1 MSDNFLFSCRSLYL
15 NGIEPFDFDQEQTP
29 AYQQHITLGQQSLY
43 LYGIQEFLGFLMEP
57 QYCVA
62 PWAAF
67 IGLEFGRFSANKV
80 LKISGRATI
89 VGACLNTVKSY
100 HSHTIADKRR
110 VAAIN
115 WVMKMQERYRL
126 TSPSNVI
133 TRDSSTSSE

>member
-15 NGIEPFDFDQEQTP
+15 NGIEPFDFDQAQTP
-29 AYQQHITLGQQSLY
+29 AYQQHIALGQQSLH

-67 IGLEFGRFSANKV
+67 VGLEFGRFPANEV

-89 VGACLNTVKSY
+89 IDACLDSIKSY
-100 HSHTIADKRR
+100 HSYTSSGKRKAAVANWIA
-110 VAAIN
+110 
-115 WVMKMQERYRL
+115 KMQERHSP
-126 TSPSNVI
+126 TSLPDVS